1 MDDTV
6 NKNFI
11 KKEKVEEK
19 RNYTPKE
26 IVKELDRYIIGQNE
40 AKKAVAIA
48 LRNRWRRQRV
58 PDNLRE
64 EILPKNILM
73 IGPTGVGK
81 TEISRRLA
89 RLAEAPFLKVEATKF
104 TEVGYVGRDGEQII

>member
-6 NKNFI
+6 NKDLL

-48 LRNRWRRQRV
+48 LRNRWR
-58 PDNLRE
+58 
-64 EILPKNILM
+64 
-73 IGPTGVGK
+73 
-81 TEISRRLA
+81 
-89 RLAEAPFLKVEATKF
+89 
-104 TEVGYVGRDGEQII
+104 

>member
-6 NKNFI
+6 NKDFI
-11 KKEKVEEK
+11 NKEKVEEK

-58 PDNLRE
+58 PEDLRE

-73 IGPTGVGK
+73 IGDRKSV
-81 TEISRRLA
+81 
-89 RLAEAPFLKVEATKF
+89 V
-104 TEVGYVGRDGEQII
+104 

>member
-6 NKNFI
+6 NKNII

-48 LRNRWRRQRV
+48 FRN
-58 PDNLRE
+58 
-64 EILPKNILM
+64 
-73 IGPTGVGK
+73 
-81 TEISRRLA
+81 
-89 RLAEAPFLKVEATKF
+89 
-104 TEVGYVGRDGEQII
+104 

>member
-48 LRNRWRRQRV
+48 LRNRWRSCLLYTS
-58 PDNLRE
+58 PS
-64 EILPKNILM
+64 P
-73 IGPTGVGK
+73 
-81 TEISRRLA
+81 
-89 RLAEAPFLKVEATKF
+89 
-104 TEVGYVGRDGEQII
+104 RDRG